1 MKKHYVN
8 KRTGISYTLRGDYYL
23 PDLLPAEKER
33 EIGIWGMR
41 YHNYIKKHR
50 KVLYTNLLTAG
61 VLNEHLAEVG
71 TRAQTM
77 ESMLVKQM
85 AEQEGINEALKEQ
98 DQMEWVRRMN
108 NIRNGV
114 EEIIIDEIMK

>member
-1 MKKHYVN
+1 MNKHYVN

-61 VLNEHLAEVG
+61 VLNEHLAEVD

-77 ESMLVKQM
+77 ESMLIKQM
-85 AEQEGINEALKEQ
+85 TEQEGINEALKEQ